1 MYFQQIRSATVKIN
15 YSNKIFLVDPWLCK
29 KGAYPPIP
37 FVGRDDVNNPVT
49 ELPFSIE
56 EILHNVDAVI
66 ITHTHFDHFDETA
79 KNSIPKD
86 KLIFVQDEVDEAE
99 LKGYGFTNLKILSD
113 SGIDYDGIKLYK
125 TACQHGKGDQTEQ
138 AYAKMGF
145 RRSTDACGVV
155 FQADGE
161 KTVYLAGDTIWFD
174 GVQAAIKK
182 YLPEV
187 IILNTAQA
195 EFPHGYPIIMG
206 LEDIAAVQ
214 SAAPKANLIAS
225 HMGAVSHAHL
235 TRDEIKK
242 FAEEKDIKTI
252 WIPED
257 GEIREF

>member
-15 YSNKIFLVDPWLCK
+15 YAGKVFLVDPWLSK

-37 FVGRDDVNNPVT
+37 FIGRDDVNNPVT

-56 EILHNVDAVI
+56 KILQNVDAVI
-66 ITHTHFDHFDETA
+66 VTHTHFDHFDEAA

-86 KLIFVQDEVDEAE
+86 KLIFVQDEADEAE
-99 LKGYGFTNLKILSD
+99 LSSYGFTNLRVLST
-113 SGIDYDGIKLYK
+113 SGSEYAGIKLYK
-125 TACQHGKGDQTEQ
+125 TACQHGQGEQTEQ

-145 RRSTDACGVV
+145 RRTTDACGVV

-161 KTVYLAGDTIWFD
+161 KTVYLAGDTVWFK
-174 GVQAAIKK
+174 GVQAAITK

-195 EFPHGYPIIMG
+195 EFPNGCPIIMG
-206 LEDIAAVQ
+206 LADIAAVQ
-214 SAAPKANLIAS
+214 SAAPEATLIAS

-235 TRDEIKK
+235 TREEIRN
-242 FAEEKDIKTI
+242 FAAEKAIKTI

-257 GEIREF
+257 GEVREF